1 MGVLP
6 CHLAT
11 LLSRGTALAQPL
23 LLTRSFPGSM
33 RQPVKRQQWQ
43 WERAKRRPT
52 RWLQSNAQTWRP
64 SSNQLVA
71 MRMCSPSKAHME
83 QHYEDLSSKPFFASL
98 IEYMTSGPLVAM
110 LWRGKGVVRVGR
122 TLLGET
128 NPASSACGTIRGDGC
143 IEVGRNPCH
152 ASDSAESGLKEA
164 ALWFPDESLDNPVEM
179 LSEVFVYE

>member
-1 MGVLP
+1 MGPDVETKQQTTAP
-6 CHLAT
+6 PVIKQREI
-11 LLSRGTALAQPL
+11 SFIMIKPDGVERGLMGRTVRKLEEK
-23 LLTRSFPGSM
+23 G
-33 RQPVKRQQWQ
+33 
-43 WERAKRRPT
+43 
-52 RWLQSNAQTWRP
+52 
-64 SSNQLVA
+64 NQ
-71 MRMCSPSKAHME
+71 
-83 QHYEDLSSKPFFASL
+83 
-98 IEYMTSGPLVAM
+98 LVAM

-143 IEVGRNPCH
+143 IEVGRNLCH